1 MIASLRPAGGVL
13 ATRNRPGRLLLI
25 AFLLSFVGLTACAS
39 SDSVAP
45 LTISQPL
52 PDQESLT
59 YILLDHQNSKIASAQ
74 FGIQRQGDALV
85 LTQLYTD
92 LSGHTDNTTVTADA
106 ATLAPRSARHTIDT
120 GATQTALV
128 VTYIG
133 GKLSAAASTG
143 GKQRRHEAKLLAGSY
158 DDRESPF
165 LLRTLPFTAEFTAR
179 FGSVIVDPTT
189 ATISRALATAR
200 VLGTTTVKLGDKN
213 FKAWEVQLSAAGRT
227 NTAWFDSGPGR
238 RLLRYTFGGETT
250 IELANP

>member
-1 MIASLRPAGGVL
+1 MIASLRPVGVRFTGSRL
-13 ATRNRPGRLLLI
+13 NCLLLLM
-25 AFLLSFVGLTACAS
+25 FVLSLAALSACAS

-59 YILLDHQNSKIASAQ
+59 YTLLDRQNSKIASAQ

-92 LSGHTDNTTVTADA
+92 LSGHTDNTTVTVDA
-106 ATLAPRSARHTIDT
+106 ATLAPRSAQHAIDSAT
-120 GATQTALV
+120 TQTALV

-133 GKLSAAASTG
+133 GKLSAVASAG

-165 LLRTLPFTAEFTAR
+165 LLRTLPFSAEFTAR

-200 VLGTTTVKLGDKN
+200 VLGTTTMKLGDKS